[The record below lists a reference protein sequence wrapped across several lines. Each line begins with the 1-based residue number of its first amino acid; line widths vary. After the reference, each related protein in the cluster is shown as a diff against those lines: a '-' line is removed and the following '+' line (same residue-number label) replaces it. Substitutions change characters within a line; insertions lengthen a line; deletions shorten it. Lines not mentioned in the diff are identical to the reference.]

1 METPRVQRLRMLL
14 ADTFAGSQTE
24 MAKRLGMSTSQIGQ
38 YFCGYRNIGEKVAR
52 RIEQA
57 SGKPLGWLDGVDSP
71 KLAEFSTDT
80 GDNKI
85 LHLWREASPEAKEV
99 AQLVLAPPQNSGPR
113 WLREDLRQALDSML
127 YAAMRWQRDNSRMA

>member
-57 SGKPLGWLDGVDSP
+57 SGKPLGWLDGVDLSESA
-71 KLAEFSTDT
+71 LSADT
-80 GDNKI
+80 GDNRI

-99 AQLVLAPPQNSGPR
+99 AQLVLAPPQNSGPH

-127 YAAMRWQRDNSRMA
+127 YAAMRWQRDSSRLA